1 MKVTHIAAIGA
12 IGGFLAVG
20 GISLA
25 AAQDAPGTTV
35 PPAPTTQA
43 PGPAPTTQAPGA
55 PGQTPP
61 ADDPNCP
68 NMGGTG
74 TGTRRTGTKTG
85 AHGPRGH
92 HGPRPAPQS
101 APAAD
106 PDRRLIKHQPRRS
119 GTRKAPAEALPG
131 CQNVVLPFGPTLASG
146 RSR

>member
-1 MKVTHIAAIGA
+1 LKMKVTHIAAIGA

-43 PGPAPTTQAPGA
+43 PEPAPTTPGPGQAPTTQAPGT

-68 NMGGTG
+68 NMGGPGAG
-74 TGTRRTGTKTG
+74 TGTGTKTG

-92 HGPRPAPQS
+92 HGPKPAPQT
-101 APAAD
+101 APTAD
-106 PDRRLIKHQPRRS
+106 A
-119 GTRKAPAEALPG
+119 TA
-131 CQNVVLPFGPTLASG
+131 V
-146 RSR
+146 